1 MTYKTKNINTIN
13 PTAAASFNKIT
24 VNRFVRAEGAD
35 GTGASNQN
43 LQGSAYGFVGGG
55 YGYPPSPY
63 IKNDMDRFPFAISS
77 GSASTIGTMTV
88 YALGR
93 SSSMSPTEGFAAG
106 GFPPYSSYSHI
117 NVIDKFP
124 LSASPV
130 TSTDV
135 GDLQIRLGRSGGH
148 SSETHGYNTGGAQP
162 FPSGTNYI
170 QKYPFSAPGNAA
182 DVADLYTSTFAHSS
196 SSSTTHGY
204 CAGGDYSPYP
214 SRRIISKF
222 PFAAD
227 DNGTFVGNL
236 VQYFYYTCG
245 GEQSTTHGYASGH
258 DFYSNSIN
266 KFSFASD
273 GGGTDVGNLAVSS
286 SLTAG
291 CSSTT
296 DGYVCGSWPSSR
308 NNIQKYPF
316 ASDTNATDIADLSRN
331 RGDAHGHHV

>member
-1 MTYKTKNINTIN
+1 MTYKTKNIDTIN

-77 GSASTIGTMTV
+77 GSAALLGTMTV

-106 GFPPYSSYSHI
+106 GFPPYSSSSHI

-170 QKYPFSAPGNAA
+170 QKYP
-182 DVADLYTSTFAHSS
+182 L
-196 SSSTTHGY
+196 
-204 CAGGDYSPYP
+204 
-214 SRRIISKF
+214 
-222 PFAAD
+222 D
-227 DNGTFVGNL
+227 DDAITNN
-236 VQYFYYTCG
+236 C
-245 GEQSTTHGYASGH
+245 
-258 DFYSNSIN
+258 
-266 KFSFASD
+266 SFC
-273 GGGTDVGNLAVSS
+273 LM
-286 SLTAG
+286 
-291 CSSTT
+291 
-296 DGYVCGSWPSSR
+296 R
-308 NNIQKYPF
+308 NF
-316 ASDTNATDIADLSRN
+316 R
-331 RGDAHGHHV
+331 H